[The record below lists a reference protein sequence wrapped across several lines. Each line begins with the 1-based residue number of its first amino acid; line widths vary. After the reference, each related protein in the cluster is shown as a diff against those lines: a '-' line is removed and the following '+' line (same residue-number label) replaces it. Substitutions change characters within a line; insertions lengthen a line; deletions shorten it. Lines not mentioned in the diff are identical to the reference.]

1 MINWAGAILSVLKAV
16 KKEDQ
21 KIEPKYLAIKPR
33 MFSDQNILRGVAAL
47 KAVLAF
53 VPPAAIAAPVLGLG
67 EMGFNI
73 WKNIALRKDYNQIKF
88 PPVDPNVMRV
98 NVQFDEE
105 LNKHYGHL
113 TLAHNWDQE
122 AIAELEKVYNDFS
135 FITSFELLH
144 TKYPHVDEEY
154 VKAVCIRNREL
165 LNANLYQIEQEILKV
180 SKRPEIETNVQDA
193 VKALKDLFPAM
204 RNWAL
209 FNSEGFEEVIEII
222 DTVI

>member
-47 KAVLAF
+47 KAVLTF

-73 WKNIALRKDYNQIKF
+73 WKNIALRQDYNQIKF

-122 AIAELEKVYNDFS
+122 ATAELEKVYNDFS

-154 VKAVCIRNREL
+154 VKTVCIRNREL
-165 LNANLYQIEQEILKV
+165 LNANLYQIEQEIFKV
-180 SKRPEIETNVQDA
+180 SKKPEIETNVQDA